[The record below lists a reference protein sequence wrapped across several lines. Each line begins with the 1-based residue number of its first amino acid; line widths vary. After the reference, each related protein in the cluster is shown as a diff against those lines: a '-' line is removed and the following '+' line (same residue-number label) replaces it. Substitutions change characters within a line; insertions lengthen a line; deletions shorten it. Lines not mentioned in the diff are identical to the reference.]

1 TSEEPNSQNKMVYS
15 DPRKVYSWVN
25 PDFVCPGSAGKPRS
39 HLREDPRSGEA
50 RRADHLHG
58 GAVPLAV
65 FLPGR
70 RCAAV
75 RSGGDDSRAINRADA
90 AAGERAGRSDCGVI
104 VRKARDRV

>member
-1 TSEEPNSQNKMVYS
+1 MPRVSVPSISKRTSEELKFQNKMECS

-25 PDFVCPGSAGKPRS
+25 PDFVCARPAGQS
-39 HLREDPRSGEA
+39 GTHLREDSRSGET

-58 GAVPLAV
+58 GVVPFAV

-75 RSGGDDSRAINRADA
+75 RSGGDDSRAIH
-90 AAGERAGRSDCGVI
+90 
-104 VRKARDRV
+104 